1 MVEVLH
7 SLDLTKTGGQE
18 RWVKDIILA
27 TKDMDEDVQVITD
40 DIALWRADLSKP
52 HLYYLTTPRRSL
64 YDMKEYASP
73 GIKFISPLL
82 VNRDQAKIKQVK
94 NIACI
99 SNTVRD
105 RITRY
110 YNRHSDVIYPC
121 VHCEEYEW
129 KESHG
134 YWLSVQRVDK
144 WKRVEL
150 QLEVFRELPDERLII
165 VGPIYPKYQDFVLG
179 NEVPDNVSFYG
190 NIKEKAL
197 KQIYSHCEGVLCTS
211 INEDFGIVP
220 LEAMASGKPVVA
232 VDEGGYRET
241 VVDMI
246 TGCLVDA
253 DKYGI
258 KEGIEDCPNY
268 PEMCIE
274 QANRFDY
281 QVFKDTLQE
290 KVRKVFMD
298 K

>member
-1 MVEVLH
+1 MVEVLT
-7 SLDLTKTGGQE
+7 SNDLTKTGGQE
-18 RWVKDIILA
+18 RWVNDIILA
-27 TKDMDEDVQVITD
+27 TKDMEEDVQVITD
-40 DIALWRADLSKP
+40 DWSLYNADLSKP

-64 YDMKEYASP
+64 YDMKEHASP

-82 VNRDQAKIKQVK
+82 VNRDQAMMKKVE

-121 VHCEEYEW
+121 VHCEDYEW
-129 KESHG
+129 KEPHN

-150 QLEVFRELPDERLII
+150 QLEAFSEMPDKWLIV
-165 VGPIYPKYQDFVLG
+165 VGPVYPRYQHLV
-179 NEVPDNVSFYG
+179 EEAPDNVSFYG
-190 NIKEKAL
+190 NIKEHAL
-197 KQIYSHCEGVLCTS
+197 KKLYSHSKGVLCTS

-274 QANRFDY
+274 QAMKFDFP
-281 QVFKDTLQE
+281 VFKDQLQE
-290 KVRKVFMD
+290 RIRKVYMD
-298 K
+298 RG

>member
-1 MVEVLH
+1 MVKVLH
-7 SLDLTKTGGQE
+7 SLNLTKTGGQE

-27 TKDMDEDVQVITD
+27 TQDMEEDVQVITD
-40 DIALWRADLSKP
+40 DWSLYNADLSKP

-64 YDMKEYASP
+64 YDMKEHASP

-82 VNRDQAKIKQVK
+82 VNRDQAMIKKVK

-99 SNTVRD
+99 SNTVRE
-105 RITRY
+105 RVKQY
-110 YNRHSDVIYPC
+110 YNRSSDLIYPC
-121 VHCEEYEW
+121 VHCEDYVW
-129 KESHG
+129 KESIG

-150 QLEVFRELPDERLII
+150 QLEAFRELPDERLIV
-165 VGPIYPKYQDFVLG
+165 VGPIYPKYQHFV
-179 NEVPDNVSFYG
+179 EEAPDNVSFYG

-241 VVDMI
+241 VVDEI
-246 TGCLVDA
+246 TGCLVYA

-281 QVFKDTLQE
+281 QVFKDNLRE
-290 KVRKVFMD
+290 KIQQVFMD
-298 K
+298 KQ